1 MPVRPFRPGTRRSL
15 GGLLHRQLADGPQT
29 PPRTILADL
38 SSPEDAFKG
47 AYGVLASLSIGY
59 SPFKG
64 RLFTC
69 YSLVCRSAD
78 LATSLA
84 RLACVM
90 HSASVNSEPGSN
102 SPFKFGRFGRGK
114 TSATS
119 ACIENEEEL
128 TLLCS
133 CCFSSFTAF

>member
-38 SSPEDAFKG
+38 SSPEDAFRG
-47 AYGVLASLSIGY
+47 EYGVLASLSAGY
-59 SPFKG
+59 PPFKG

-69 YSLVCRSAD
+69 YSLVCRWTN
-78 LATSLA
+78 LATSPA

-102 SPFKFGRFGRGK
+102 SPLIWFGRFPEPK
-114 TSATS
+114 EPSTSDLRP
-119 ACIENEEEL
+119 NGEEL
-128 TLLCS
+128 TLL
-133 CCFSSFTAF
+133 